1 MGSRFNK
8 INQGSAMWIS
18 QCCIGNLRNDILLHY
33 RVNRTIYNSKRP
45 MASPDRMI
53 GIAKVVNT

>member
-1 MGSRFNK
+1 
-8 INQGSAMWIS
+8 MWIS